1 MELNITKLMMDF
13 LYISE
18 FSENKKLNTIRAMK
32 KDLNQFN
39 EYLQNVEK
47 VYEISKITH
56 ILIRGFL
63 LFLKNQKVS
72 ERSINRKLSTFRA
85 FYRYL
90 IRDDIVKSSP
100 LENISFYNF
109 NVEEPD
115 ILTLD
120 EINTLR
126 NVIEL
131 NNLNG
136 LRDRLMLELLYSSGI
151 TSTEMLLVSESFF
164 DLDKREL
171 LVYNGKSNRRVFF
184 SKRVREFYEDYIK
197 KKRAHFKEKYNPN
210 IVFVNSSGT
219 RLSDRSLR
227 RIIDRYAEK
236 CEFKREISPYSFR
249 HTFAV
254 HMLLH
259 GMNINFLKTLMGH
272 VTIESTLVYENIL
285 YRKGLKNG

>member
-1 MELNITKLMMDF
+1 MESNVTKLIMDF

-47 VYEISKITH
+47 VYDISKITP

-90 IRDDIVKSSP
+90 ARNDIVKINP

-109 NVEEPD
+109 SVEEPD

-126 NVIEL
+126 SVIEL

-136 LRDRLMLELLYSSGI
+136 LRDRLMIELLYSSGI

-164 DLDKREL
+164 DLDRREL

-184 SKRVREFYEDYIK
+184 SKRVREFYGEYITRK
-197 KKRAHFKEKYNPN
+197 KEHFKEKYNPN

-227 RIIDRYAEK
+227 RIIDRYAAK

-285 YRKGLKNG
+285 YKKGLKDG